1 MSIDATKWAWS
12 APVESASQRVVLL
25 ALADRAGEEH
35 TCWPSTARVQKDTCL
50 DLKTVKATITRL
62 IEIGLLADTGE
73 RKGSTGRVRVL
84 RLIGVLGR
92 EEMNPKTESFQKR
105 NDSEIGSLNEPK
117 NGTMNRP
124 KNGSQNLSGNLS
136 KNQENTRA
144 KKSNPKTAMPVDFGI
159 SESVKTWA
167 ASKGF
172 GQLDLHLEAFK
183 GKVAANA
190 YTYANWDQA
199 FMNAIREDW
208 AKLRQSKPYGQNNW
222 QPAQPERQSE
232 TPKPSAVS
240 IALTL
245 LEKQMLKDLISE
257 GYQVTESGI
266 AAQARDAGVT
276 PFDVLER
283 IKRGAA

>member
-35 TCWPSTARVQKDTCL
+35 TCWPSTTRVQKDTCL

-84 RLIGVLGR
+84 RLIGVSGR

-105 NDSEIGSLNEPK
+105 NDSENGSLNEPK

-144 KKSNPKTAMPVDFGI
+144 KKSNSKTAMPVDFGI

-172 GQLDLHLEAFK
+172 DRLEQHLESFK
-183 GKVAANA
+183 GKVAANG
-190 YTYANWDQA
+190 YTYVNWDQA
-199 FMNAIREDW
+199 FMNAVRDDW
-208 AKLRQSKPYGQNNW
+208 AKLRGQQSN
-222 QPAQPERQSE
+222 QPAQPERQTES
-232 TPKPSAVS
+232 PKPSNLHVAFAGIELV
-240 IALTL
+240 LFR
-245 LEKQMLKDLISE
+245 QLKKSDPT
-257 GYQVTESGI
+257 VTESGI
-266 AAQARDAGVT
+266 AAQAKADGVSV
-276 PFDVLER
+276 FDLLNKMVG
-283 IKRGAA
+283 GAA

>member
-35 TCWPSTARVQKDTCL
+35 TCWPSTIRIQKDTCL
-50 DLKTVKATITRL
+50 DLKTVKSTITRL
-62 IEIGLLADTGE
+62 VEIGLLADTGE
-73 RKGSTGRVRVL
+73 RKGATGRVRVL
-84 RLIGVLGR
+84 RLIGVNGR

-117 NGTMNRP
+117 NGSMNRP
-124 KNGSQNLSGNLS
+124 KNGSQNLSRNLS
-136 KNQENTRA
+136 KNLESTPA
-144 KKSNPKTAMPVDFGI
+144 KKQTRKTAMPVDFGI

-172 GQLDLHLEAFK
+172 DRLEQHLEAFK
-183 GKVAANA
+183 GKAIASA

-208 AKLRQSKPYGQNNW
+208 AKLRGQHPN

-232 TPKPSAVS
+232 SPKPNTTLH
-240 IALTL
+240 IALAGIE
-245 LEKQMLKDLISE
+245 LELFKQLKKSDPSL
-257 GYQVTESGI
+257 TESGI
-266 AAQARDAGVT
+266 AAQARDMGISA
-276 PFDVLER
+276 FDLLAKM
-283 IKRGAA
+283 KRGAA

>member
-84 RLIGVLGR
+84 RLIGVSGR

-124 KNGSQNLSGNLS
+124 KNGTQNLS
-136 KNQENTRA
+136 KNL
-144 KKSNPKTAMPVDFGI
+144 PKNRSLKDMC
-159 SESVKTWA
+159 ESPKIIEMFERFWGAYPRHVNRQKA
-167 ASKGF
+167 
-172 GQLDLHLEAFK
+172 LEAF
-183 GKVAANA
+183 
-190 YTYANWDQA
+190 
-199 FMNAIREDW
+199 
-208 AKLRQSKPYGQNNW
+208 AKINPDEQ
-222 QPAQPERQSE
+222 
-232 TPKPSAVS
+232 
-240 IALTL
+240 L
-245 LEKQMLKDLISE
+245 LQTMLD
-257 GYQVTESGI
+257 TI
-266 AAQARDAGVT
+266 AAWSPTWKADPQYCPHGASWLNGKRWTDDAPVAPVTKTAEPVDKWDAYFNRNNQNIRTVTDTNLIPFGGVSN
-276 PFDVLER
+276 
-283 IKRGAA
+283 G